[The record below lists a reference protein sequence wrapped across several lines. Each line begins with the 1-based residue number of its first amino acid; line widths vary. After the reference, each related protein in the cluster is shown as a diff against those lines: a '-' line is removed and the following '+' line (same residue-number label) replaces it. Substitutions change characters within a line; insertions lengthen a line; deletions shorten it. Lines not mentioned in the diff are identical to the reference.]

1 MHAIV
6 CVRVRFGRSPE
17 QTKVR
22 AVVVDIADHRNVGAA
37 KAVNTRRALSK
48 AWSTRAQRRLAFCVG
63 LTRLAI
69 RHLQRLRAKM
79 RQATAGGIKGGEGF
93 HELIYVRFHLRRRAV
108 EVEEYVAIL
117 GTRIVNL
124 AVASCLIHT
133 RR

>member
-22 AVVVDIADHRNVGAA
+22 AVVVDIADHRDVGAA

-48 AWSTRAQRRLAFCVG
+48 AWSTRAQRRPAFCVG
-63 LTRLAI
+63 ATRLAI
-69 RHLQRLRAKM
+69 GHLQRLRAKM